1 MMRFVLYIHIDEIA
15 DVIRNRNNPHYPFLS
30 NYSVIQRLKVWEF
43 NKHTKYNNFR
53 LLKGR

>member
-30 NYSVIQRLKVWEF
+30 NDSVIQRLNVWEF